1 MEIEERGNEE
11 ADVKAGG
18 ELSEAE
24 EELIDEIVRELS
36 GEKSERARRV
46 GSSDKSKRLRL
57 TRKEKAER
65 IVEMYNA
72 GYTYKEI
79 CEALRVAPKTI
90 ARVLREAEIG
100 DMRPEIEER
109 LKNLEERVQKLESDM
124 KELKQEMLEK
134 DMRINK
140 LVRAVKQLYQK
151 AVII

>member
-1 MEIEERGNEE
+1 MEIEERENEE
-11 ADVKAGG
+11 VC

-24 EELIDEIVRELS
+24 KEMIDEIVRELK
-36 GEKSERARRV
+36 GERKKSV
-46 GSSDKSKRLRL
+46 KVRL

-109 LKNLEERVQKLESDM
+109 LRNLEERVEKLESDV
-124 KELKQEMLEK
+124 KELKQEMLKK

-151 AVII
+151 GVFI

>member
-1 MEIEERGNEE
+1 MRRGGNEE
-11 ADVKAGG
+11 GEAEVDVQAGG
-18 ELSEAE
+18 ELSEADKE
-24 EELIDEIVRELS
+24 MVDEIVRELS
-36 GEKSERARRV
+36 GKSR
-46 GSSDKSKRLRL
+46 KSKRLKL

-79 CEALRVAPKTI
+79 CEVLRVAPKTI

-109 LKNLEERVQKLESDM
+109 LRNLEERVEKLESDV
-124 KELKQEMLEK
+124 KELKQEMLKK

-151 AVII
+151 GVFI

>member
-11 ADVKAGG
+11 ADVKCGG

-24 EELIDEIVRELS
+24 EKLVDEIVRDLK
-36 GEKSERARRV
+36 GERK
-46 GSSDKSKRLRL
+46 KSKVLRL

-109 LKNLEERVQKLESDM
+109 LKRMEERVERLESDV
-124 KELKQEMLEK
+124 KELKQQMLEK

-151 AVII
+151 AVLI

>member
-1 MEIEERGNEE
+1 MEIEEKENEE
-11 ADVKAGG
+11 VC

-24 EELIDEIVRELS
+24 KEMIDEIVRDLK
-36 GEKSERARRV
+36 GERGERKKSV
-46 GSSDKSKRLRL
+46 KVKL

-79 CEALRVAPKTI
+79 CEVLRVAPKTI

-109 LKNLEERVQKLESDM
+109 LKNLEERVERLESDV
-124 KELKQEMLEK
+124 KELKEEMVKK
-134 DMRINK
+134 DMRIGK

-151 AVII
+151 AVLI

>member
-1 MEIEERGNEE
+1 MEIEEKENEE
-11 ADVKAGG
+11 ADVEVGG
-18 ELSEAE
+18 ELSEGDKE
-24 EELIDEIVRELS
+24 MIDEIVRDLK
-36 GEKSERARRV
+36 GERKKSE
-46 GSSDKSKRLRL
+46 RLRL

-90 ARVLREAEIG
+90 ARVLREAEVG

-109 LKNLEERVQKLESDM
+109 LKRMEERVERLESEM
-124 KELKQEMLEK
+124 KELKQEMLKK
-134 DMRINK
+134 DMRIDK

-151 AVII
+151 AVLI

>member
-1 MEIEERGNEE
+1 MRRGGNEE
-11 ADVKAGG
+11 GEAEVDVQAGG
-18 ELSEAE
+18 ELSEADKE
-24 EELIDEIVRELS
+24 MVDEIVRELS
-36 GEKSERARRV
+36 GKSR
-46 GSSDKSKRLRL
+46 KSKRLKL

-109 LKNLEERVQKLESDM
+109 LKRMEERVQKLESDV
-124 KELKQEMLEK
+124 KELKQEMLKK
-134 DMRINK
+134 DMRIEK

-151 AVII
+151 AVLI

>member
-1 MEIEERGNEE
+1 MRMEIEERENEE
-11 ADVKAGG
+11 ADVEVGG
-18 ELSEAE
+18 ELSEADKE
-24 EELIDEIVRELS
+24 MIDEIVRDLK
-36 GEKSERARRV
+36 GERKKSV
-46 GSSDKSKRLRL
+46 KVRL

-79 CEALRVAPKTI
+79 CEVLRVAPKTI

-109 LKNLEERVQKLESDM
+109 LKRMEERVQKLESDV
-124 KELKQEMLEK
+124 KELKQEMLKK
-134 DMRINK
+134 DMRIEK

-151 AVII
+151 AVLI

>member
-1 MEIEERGNEE
+1 MEIEERENEE
-11 ADVKAGG
+11 ANVEVGG
-18 ELSEAE
+18 ELSEVE
-24 EELIDEIVRELS
+24 KEMIDEIVRELK
-36 GEKSERARRV
+36 GERKKSV
-46 GSSDKSKRLRL
+46 KVRL

-109 LKNLEERVQKLESDM
+109 LKNLEERVQKLESEM
-124 KELKQEMLEK
+124 KELKEEMVKK
-134 DMRINK
+134 DMRIDK

-151 AVII
+151 AVLI

>member
-1 MEIEERGNEE
+1 MRMEIEEKENEE
-11 ADVKAGG
+11 ADVEVGG
-18 ELSEAE
+18 ELSEGDKE
-24 EELIDEIVRELS
+24 MIDEIVRDLK
-36 GEKSERARRV
+36 GERKKSE
-46 GSSDKSKRLRL
+46 RLRL

-90 ARVLREAEIG
+90 ARVLREAEVG

-109 LKNLEERVQKLESDM
+109 LKRMEERVEKLESEM
-124 KELKQEMLEK
+124 KELKQEMLKK
-134 DMRINK
+134 DMRIDK

-151 AVII
+151 AVLI

>member
-11 ADVKAGG
+11 ADVEVGG
-18 ELSEAE
+18 ELSEADK
-24 EELIDEIVRELS
+24 ELIDEIVRELK
-36 GEKSERARRV
+36 GERKKSV
-46 GSSDKSKRLRL
+46 KVRL

-90 ARVLREAEIG
+90 ARVLREAEVG

-109 LKNLEERVQKLESDM
+109 LKNLEKRVQKLESEM
-124 KELKQEMLEK
+124 KELKEEMMEK
-134 DMRINK
+134 DVRIGK

-151 AVII
+151 AVLM

>member
-1 MEIEERGNEE
+1 MRMEIEERENVE
-11 ADVKAGG
+11 VC

-24 EELIDEIVRELS
+24 KEMIDEIVRELK
-36 GEKSERARRV
+36 GERGERKKSV
-46 GSSDKSKRLRL
+46 KVRL

-90 ARVLREAEIG
+90 ARVLREAEVG

-109 LKNLEERVQKLESDM
+109 LKNLEERVEKLESEM
-124 KELKQEMLEK
+124 KELKQQMLKK
-134 DMRINK
+134 DMRIDK
-140 LVRAVKQLYQK
+140 LVRVVKQLYQK
-151 AVII
+151 AVLI

>member
-1 MEIEERGNEE
+1 MRMEIEEKENEE
-11 ADVKAGG
+11 ADVEVGG
-18 ELSEAE
+18 ELSEGDKE
-24 EELIDEIVRELS
+24 MIDEIVRDLK
-36 GEKSERARRV
+36 GERKKSE
-46 GSSDKSKRLRL
+46 RLRL

-90 ARVLREAEIG
+90 ARVLREAEVG

-109 LKNLEERVQKLESDM
+109 LKRMEERVERLESEM
-124 KELKQEMLEK
+124 KELKQEMLKK
-134 DMRINK
+134 DMRIDK

-151 AVII
+151 AVLI

>member
-1 MEIEERGNEE
+1 MRRGGNEE
-11 ADVKAGG
+11 GEAEVDVQAGG
-18 ELSEAE
+18 ELSEADKE
-24 EELIDEIVRELS
+24 MVDEIVRELS
-36 GEKSERARRV
+36 GKSR
-46 GSSDKSKRLRL
+46 KSKRLKL

-79 CEALRVAPKTI
+79 CEVLRVAPKTI

-109 LKNLEERVQKLESDM
+109 LKRMEERVQKLESDV
-124 KELKQEMLEK
+124 KELKQEMLKK
-134 DMRINK
+134 DMRIEK

-151 AVII
+151 AVLI

>member
-1 MEIEERGNEE
+1 MEIEEKENEE
-11 ADVKAGG
+11 VC

-24 EELIDEIVRELS
+24 KEMIDEIVRELK
-36 GEKSERARRV
+36 GERGERGERKKSV
-46 GSSDKSKRLRL
+46 KVRL

-109 LKNLEERVQKLESDM
+109 LKNLEERVERLESDV
-124 KELKQEMLEK
+124 KELKEEMVKK
-134 DMRINK
+134 DMRIGK

-151 AVII
+151 AVLI